1 MARLITLE
9 CDVNEVRLA
18 VGSSGLTGVTVER
31 VMSAPI
37 LLPEGSEPYGSP
49 EALAALKQLLS
60 EAGIKSG
67 NAIVC
72 VSRNDIELRAI
83 TLPMVDS
90 NELPDM
96 VRFAAPRY
104 FANVSDTWPLDFITM
119 PSHLEGSI
127 DCIVGAINPA
137 LIQRIAAT
145 VEGAGLTLD
154 HMVLRPMAAAAG
166 AIAKHPEWNNATLLF
181 IDLLNDEADVVIAE
195 KGNAVFMRTFHAPS
209 NSIDAEV
216 AKLLS
221 GEVKRTLFSA
231 ISQRPGLN
239 VDRIVV
245 WTKDSLAPFAEELG
259 RTLSLP
265 VTMLD
270 PFSMA
275 ERANI
280 AIAATTQTVGRFAP
294 VLGALH
300 FPQESRRLIDF
311 ANPRKK
317 VEKKKPIGR
326 YIAAAVASGLAI
338 AAGWWWY
345 TSSHAALDAEIAKL
359 NDDIASQSNI
369 VKAANKNTADWK
381 KLESFQR
388 GDVRWLDELERLSLL
403 AQSSDNAYFGVTT
416 FLLEPR
422 SNTASISA
430 KYYAKEK
437 DLVPSV
443 QAAYRDSS
451 HMVRGTAVT
460 QSPDKDY
467 PWASDLLISVAP
479 PEVPDPRNVK
489 RRPIQEAAAAEPK
502 PLEEKSPATSDD
514 KDQPET
520 TPPSEPAA
528 SEQEPKSDTK
538 PEDSAPTAT
547 PSSEPT
553 ATPSSEPAA
562 IPSAEPAA
570 PKTPTEPPAETPPDP
585 APGSDLNTKPA
596 DTILGGA
603 A

>member
-9 CDVNEVRLA
+9 CDINEVRLA

-104 FANVSDTWPLDFITM
+104 FANVSDAWPLDFITM

-338 AAGWWWY
+338 AGGWWWY
-345 TSSHAALDAEIAKL
+345 ASSHAALDAEIAKL
-359 NDDIASQSNI
+359 NADIAGQNNI
-369 VKAANKNTADWK
+369 VKVANKNAADWK

-467 PWASDLLISVAP
+467 PWASDLLIGVAP
-479 PEVPDPRNVK
+479 REVPDPRNVK
-489 RRPIQEAAAAEPK
+489 RRPIEETAATEPK
-502 PLEEKSPATSDD
+502 PLEEKSPSTSDE
-514 KDQPET
+514 KGLPET
-520 TPPSEPAA
+520 TPANEPEKP
-528 SEQEPKSDTK
+528 EQQPTSDTK
-538 PEDSAPTAT
+538 PEDTPPDTPASAGPTA
-547 PSSEPT
+547 
-553 ATPSSEPAA
+553 EPAS
-562 IPSAEPAA
+562 PSAEPTA
-570 PKTPTEPPAETPPDP
+570 PKTPAQPPAETPPEP
-585 APGSDLNTKPA
+585 TPNSDSKPA